1 MNAVIYGLSGFVIFL
16 SGAATFG
23 LFLNRALEAE
33 KKQIEKLVAIKMTE
47 SDKAFQD
54 AVQGCMEATDEVIRA
69 CSSIPEKSHHIKT
82 QKTRLN

>member
-1 MNAVIYGLSGFVIFL
+1 MNVVVYGLAGFVIFL
-16 SGAATFG
+16 SGAVAYGF
-23 LFLNRALEAE
+23 FMDRALEAQ

-54 AVQGCMEATDEVIRA
+54 AVQGCMEATDRVIRV
-69 CSSIPEKSHHIKT
+69 CSSDSGRSHHIKT